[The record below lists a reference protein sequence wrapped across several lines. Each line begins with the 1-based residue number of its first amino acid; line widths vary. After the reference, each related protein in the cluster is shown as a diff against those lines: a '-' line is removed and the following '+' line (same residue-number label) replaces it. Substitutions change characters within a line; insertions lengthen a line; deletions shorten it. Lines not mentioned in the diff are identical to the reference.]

1 MESWLGS
8 VETRRVELA
17 DKKSEIFI
25 SKVMAAIGEE
35 TGRNP
40 SFVYPDKPGTQLIEG
55 VQIQCSN
62 VQFLL

>member
-40 SFVYPDKPGTQLIEG
+40 SETPLLFI
-55 VQIQCSN
+55 QINLELS
-62 VQFLL
+62 